1 MSDLESWRQWIGR
14 EQVVEDVM
22 DPARAQALHATLERP
37 GAPPVAGDLLPAL
50 WHWIYFWSIAPM
62 SDLGPDGHL
71 ALGRF
76 LPDLGLPR
84 RMWAGS
90 RFTFHRGPILGS
102 RAERRSTIADIT
114 LKEGRSGPLAFVTV
128 HHRLS
133 DGDGLCVEEE
143 QDLVYRSA
151 QKPGA
156 TSAQPKPAPADA
168 PAWNR
173 RLIADPVLLFRY
185 SALTFNGHRIHYDRD
200 FACDTEG
207 YPGLIVHGPLLA
219 TLMTDQARRHCPG
232 RRVIADVPHIERSEH
247 LNGITLDT
255 FRLDF
260 DNHLGRQPVELSR
273 GLFDPG
279 CIERRIER
287 CHAMADHICRAD
299 PYRAEN
305 ARVRMD

>member
-1 MSDLESWRQWIGR
+1 MGDSESWRQWIGR

-37 GAPPVAGDLLPAL
+37 GALPAAGDPLPPL

-62 SDLGPDGHL
+62 SELGPDGHL

-90 RFTFHRGPILGS
+90 RFTFHRGPILGAW
-102 RAERRSTIADIT
+102 AERRSTIADIT

-156 TSAQPKPAPADA
+156 GRAQPKSAPEHA
-168 PAWNR
+168 PAWGR
-173 RLIADPVLLFRY
+173 RLSVDPVLLFRY

-207 YPGLIVHGPLLA
+207 YPGLIVHGPLLGLLMCQLGIDENSARQA
-219 TLMTDQARRHCPG
+219 TGYR
-232 RRVIADVPHIERSEH
+232 
-247 LNGITLDT
+247 
-255 FRLDF
+255 FRLSHPVFVHQNFTVAGSAVED
-260 DNHLGRQPVELSR
+260 GRGANLWVQSEEGALAAEGRLEL
-273 GLFDPG
+273 
-279 CIERRIER
+279 
-287 CHAMADHICRAD
+287 A
-299 PYRAEN
+299 
-305 ARVRMD
+305 

>member
-1 MSDLESWRQWIGR
+1 MSDSESWRQWIGR

-37 GAPPVAGDLLPAL
+37 GAPPVAGDPLPAL

-156 TSAQPKPAPADA
+156 ASTPPKPAPAGA
-168 PAWNR
+168 PAWVR
-173 RLIADPVLLFRY
+173 RLAVDPVLLFRY

-207 YPGLIVHGPLLA
+207 YPGLIVHGPLLGLLMCQLGIDENSARQA
-219 TLMTDQARRHCPG
+219 TGYR
-232 RRVIADVPHIERSEH
+232 
-247 LNGITLDT
+247 
-255 FRLDF
+255 FRLSHPVFVHQTFTVAGSPVD
-260 DNHLGRQPVELSR
+260 DGRGAHLWVRNEQGALAAEGRLD
-273 GLFDPG
+273 L
-279 CIERRIER
+279 
-287 CHAMADHICRAD
+287 A
-299 PYRAEN
+299 
-305 ARVRMD
+305 